1 MDDIY
6 FSFARSASAVSVLYV
21 TGRGASRASTVSLPW
36 GLEPAIHEA
45 CEAEEGKKIQ
55 RHRHKQRGVI

>member
-6 FSFARSASAVSVLYV
+6 FSFPRSAAAVSMPYV
-21 TGRGASRASTVSLPW
+21 ADRGAGRGSTVSLPW

-55 RHRHKQRGVI
+55 RHRQRGVI